1 MTEYTYMWAY
11 IEEHPQE
18 TKRLLGLDH
27 QQLLELIAYGK
38 LLKENKNK
46 EIEKSK
52 TRLIKEGGGNKAKLS
67 EEEQI
72 ILMLVYLR
80 HYLSFQLLG
89 IMFKISESSAH
100 NIFNYWQSLF
110 EGNLPASLFDQLKKY
125 PEEMEKVKEE
135 LIQHELI
142 VDATEQPVER
152 PLGQEEQKPYYSGKK
167 KRHTSKSQI
176 VICSEIKDIVD
187 VVIGEIGSKSD
198 VKIFRESLHKFH
210 QEQGFLGDKAYVGEF
225 QVTTPKKK
233 PKKGELT
240 KEEKERN
247 SWLSSRR
254 IMVEHMIRLLKIF
267 KVMQERFRLRKER
280 YKSIVSTVC
289 GLVRLRINALILS
302 IIKCSESG
310 QAIEARMSHCFLPE
324 LNFDT

>member
-1 MTEYTYMWAY
+1 MT
-11 IEEHPQE
+11 
-18 TKRLLGLDH
+18 
-27 QQLLELIAYGK
+27 QQ
-38 LLKENKNK
+38 
-46 EIEKSK
+46 
-52 TRLIKEGGGNKAKLS
+52 
-67 EEEQI
+67 
-72 ILMLVYLR
+72 
-80 HYLSFQLLG
+80 
-89 IMFKISESSAH
+89 
-100 NIFNYWQSLF
+100 
-110 EGNLPASLFDQLKKY
+110 
-125 PEEMEKVKEE
+125 
-135 LIQHELI
+135 ELI
-142 VDATEQPVER
+142 VDATEQTVER
-152 PLGQEEQKPYYSGKK
+152 PLGQEKQKPYYSGKQ

-240 KEEKERN
+240 EEEKERN

-254 IMVEHMIRLLKIF
+254 IVVEHMIRLLKIF

-280 YKSIVSTVC
+280 YKSVISTVC
-289 GLVRLRINALILS
+289 GLVRLRINALILN

-310 QAIEARMSHCFLPE
+310 RAIEVKMSHCFLPE
-324 LNFDT
+324 LNFGV

>member
-1 MTEYTYMWAY
+1 
-11 IEEHPQE
+11 
-18 TKRLLGLDH
+18 
-27 QQLLELIAYGK
+27 
-38 LLKENKNK
+38 
-46 EIEKSK
+46 
-52 TRLIKEGGGNKAKLS
+52 
-67 EEEQI
+67 
-72 ILMLVYLR
+72 LR

-110 EGNLPASLFDQLKKY
+110 EENLPPSLFEQVKKY
-125 PEEMEKVKEE
+125 PEEMEKIKEE
-135 LIQHELI
+135 LTQQELI
-142 VDATEQPVER
+142 VDATEQAVER
-152 PLGQEEQKPYYSGKK
+152 PLGQEKQKPYYSGKQ

-240 KEEKERN
+240 EEEKERN

-254 IMVEHMIRLLKIF
+254 IVVEHMIRLLKIF

-280 YKSIVSTVC
+280 YKSVISTVC
-289 GLVRLRINALILS
+289 GLVRLRINALILN

-310 QAIEARMSHCFLPE
+310 REIEVRMSHCFLPE
-324 LNFDT
+324 LNFGV

>member
-1 MTEYTYMWAY
+1 MIEYTYMWFY
-11 IEEHPQE
+11 IQEHPQE
-18 TKRLLGLDH
+18 TKRLLGLEY

-38 LLKENKNK
+38 LLKENQQK
-46 EIEKSK
+46 EVEKSK
-52 TRLIKEGGGNKAKLS
+52 TRLIKTGGGNKPTLS

-72 ILMLVYLR
+72 VLMLVYLR
-80 HYLSFQLLG
+80 HYPSFQLLG

-110 EGNLPASLFDQLKKY
+110 EESLPASLFEQLKKY
-125 PEEMEKVKEE
+125 PEEMERIQEE
-135 LIQHELI
+135 LTQYELI

-152 PLGQEEQKPYYSGKK
+152 PLGQEEQKPYYSGKQ
-167 KRHTSKSQI
+167 KRHTFKNQI
-176 VICSEIKDIVD
+176 ILCLEIKDIVD

-198 VKIFRESLHKFH
+198 VKIFRQSLNKFH
-210 QEQGFLGDKAYVGEF
+210 HEQGFLADKAYVGEF

-233 PKKGELT
+233 PKKGELS
-240 KEEKERN
+240 KKEKEKN

-254 IMVEHMIRLLKIF
+254 IVVEHMIRLLKIF

-310 QAIEARMSHCFLPE
+310 QTIEVRMSHCFLPE
-324 LNFDT
+324 LNLGV

>member
-1 MTEYTYMWAY
+1 MTEHTYMWAY
-11 IEEHPQE
+11 IQEHPQE
-18 TKRLLGLDH
+18 TKRLIGLEY

-38 LLKENKNK
+38 LLKENQQK
-46 EIEKSK
+46 EVEKSK
-52 TRLIKEGGGNKAKLS
+52 TRLIKEGGGNKPKLS

-110 EGNLPASLFDQLKKY
+110 EGNLPASLFEQVKKH
-125 PEEMEKVKEE
+125 PEEMEKIKEE

-142 VDATEQPVER
+142 VDATEQAVER
-152 PLGQEEQKPYYSGKK
+152 PLGQDEQKPYYSGKQ
-167 KRHTSKSQI
+167 KRHTSKSQLI
-176 VICSEIKDIVD
+176 ICSEIKDIVD

-225 QVTTPKKK
+225 QVTIPKKK

-254 IMVEHMIRLLKIF
+254 IAVEHMIRSLKIF
-267 KVMQERFRLRKER
+267 KVMQERFRLRKGR

-289 GLVRLRINALILS
+289 GLVRLRINALILD
-302 IIKCSESG
+302 IIKCTESG
-310 QAIEARMSHCFLPE
+310 RAIEVRMSHCFLPE
-324 LNFDT
+324 LNLGV

>member
-1 MTEYTYMWAY
+1 
-11 IEEHPQE
+11 
-18 TKRLLGLDH
+18 
-27 QQLLELIAYGK
+27 
-38 LLKENKNK
+38 
-46 EIEKSK
+46 
-52 TRLIKEGGGNKAKLS
+52 
-67 EEEQI
+67 
-72 ILMLVYLR
+72 
-80 HYLSFQLLG
+80 
-89 IMFKISESSAH
+89 
-100 NIFNYWQSLF
+100 
-110 EGNLPASLFDQLKKY
+110 
-125 PEEMEKVKEE
+125 MEKVKEE

-142 VDATEQPVER
+142 VDATEQAVER

-289 GLVRLRINALILS
+289 GLVRLRINAVILS

-324 LNFDT
+324 LNFDV